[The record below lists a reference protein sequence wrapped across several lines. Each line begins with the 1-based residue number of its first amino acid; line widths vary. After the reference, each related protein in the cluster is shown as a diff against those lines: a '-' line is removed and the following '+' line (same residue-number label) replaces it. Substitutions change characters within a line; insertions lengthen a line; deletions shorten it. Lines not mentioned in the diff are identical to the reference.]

1 MAQRTFDMNLSP
13 ERSLVL
19 LQRCKVIGALRP
31 NQRLL
36 TQTGEEYGAET
47 PSLLTSLRRWWNNE
61 TRDDNLTSVTHTI
74 NELVGCL
81 KSTLREVQEQRRNA
95 SEVST
100 TQDAVGTDITLMRSE
115 RIAFVV
121 TAIDHLEMAVTGLGT
136 MRDTYGEDAR
146 SRARIDT
153 LISNVQG
160 EIANIVAA
168 GQGVLHVSSQRT
180 SAYVRSGSS
189 ALVPSASS
197 VQSASD
203 RQ

>member
-1 MAQRTFDMNLSP
+1 M
-13 ERSLVL
+13 L
-19 LQRCKVIGALRP
+19 LQRCKVIGGLRP

-81 KSTLREVQEQRRNA
+81 KSTLREVQEQRRA
-95 SEVST
+95 APAARSAP
-100 TQDAVGTDITLMRSE
+100 DDVGTDITLMRSE
-115 RIAFVV
+115 RVAFVV
-121 TAIDHLEMAVTGLGT
+121 TAIEHLEMAVAGLGT

-153 LISNVQG
+153 LISNVQT
-160 EIANIVAA
+160 EIANIIAA
-168 GQGVLHVSSQRT
+168 GQGVLSMSSHFVANSQARAP
-180 SAYVRSGSS
+180 SA
-189 ALVPSASS
+189 ALLASASS
-197 VQSASD
+197 TQSAPD
-203 RQ
+203 TA